1 MKHRSGLAGPPPRRS
16 LEIRAT
22 LKILV
27 EAEVF
32 ILCPSTLILEEL
44 ICEVLGRPNS
54 STSAPEQ
61 LAPTEP
67 IMSNGNTPTPQ
78 EMAELFN
85 AMKEELQ
92 QLKKE
97 RAKWNKREEGKHNK
111 ETEHDDEDIIT
122 SGALKT
128 R

>member
-1 MKHRSGLAGPPPRRS
+1 MPLANGSTPRRS
-16 LEIRAT
+16 FEIRAT

-32 ILCPSTLILEEL
+32 IFCPSTLILEEF
-44 ICEVLGRPNS
+44 IREVLGWPNS

-61 LAPTEP
+61 LAPTEL
-67 IMSNGNTPTPQ
+67 IMSNGNTPTLQ
-78 EMAELFN
+78 EMTELFN

-97 RAKWNKREEGKHNK
+97 RAEWNKREE
-111 ETEHDDEDIIT
+111 T
-122 SGALKT
+122 
-128 R
+128 